1 MEMTKNDEW
10 KMQNTII
17 FSMRLQKSTDAD
29 LLAWLNEHGESRQG
43 EIKRLMRI
51 AIAAEQNKQ

>member
-1 MEMTKNDEW
+1 MSKDEW
-10 KMQNTII
+10 KKEHTVFIGLR
-17 FSMRLQKSTDAD
+17 FQKSTDAD
-29 LLAWLNEHGESRQG
+29 LLAWLDTHGTSKLG

>member
-1 MEMTKNDEW
+1 MEMSKDNEW
-10 KMQNTII
+10 KKEHTV
-17 FSMRLQKSTDAD
+17 FLGMRLQKSTDAD
-29 LLAWLNEHGESRQG
+29 LLAWLDEHGSSKQG